1 MLTTKRSTVLLPT
14 AVLSW
19 AVQHSWPLHMD
30 SLQPL
35 WALWLGLVQFL
46 DFFPLHGNYAQSS
59 FSGFSLSFSLLLLFW
74 LGICWHWAVKP
85 VHEVLWEIHMKWAVK
100 LTKNYFQHRGTN
112 FTVTLTCNPLGT
124 SHKPRSTGA
133 RRGFAAPSL
142 LESLYLASLFQL
154 HAIRTFDEPFFFCFS
169 EKAKMKFKCTHMP
182 WCLSYR
188 ELLSYYSSAE
198 LLKACS
204 CSYPFPNTIK
214 YISLNGS
221 CKKYLRMWKLPGYAD
236 EQKGGNSFSY
246 KNGINSNSKLIPYL

>member
-1 MLTTKRSTVLLPT
+1 
-14 AVLSW
+14 
-19 AVQHSWPLHMD
+19 MD
-30 SLQPL
+30 TLQSL

-46 DFFPLHGNYAQSS
+46 GFFPLNGNYSQSS

-85 VHEVLWEIHMKWAVK
+85 VHEVLWEIHRKWAVK

-112 FTVTLTCNPLGT
+112 FMVTLTCNPLET

-133 RRGFAAPSL
+133 WRGFTTQSL

-154 HAIRTFDEPFFFCFS
+154 HQLHVIRTFDKLFFFFFCFS
-169 EKAKMKFKCTHMP
+169 HKAKMKFKCTHTL

-188 ELLSYYSSAE
+188 ELLRYHSSAE

-204 CSYPFPNTIK
+204 CFYPFPNTIK

-221 CKKYLRMWKLPGYAD
+221 CKKYLKMWKLPGYAD
-236 EQKGGNSFSY
+236 EQQGGNSFSY
-246 KNGINSNSKLIPYL
+246 KNGISSN